1 MENKPLFGRR
11 IGNTFPV
18 TLNVHTAGIDGE
30 LEDYSVILT
39 LINESNSKSICPVEC
54 TITGNKIDFK
64 ITAKMQ
70 RTLGVGQYTPV
81 ISIAEDEI
89 DFAEADWYK
98 SIEILSHSYQEYS
111 RQSEDIE
118 AGQVVLVGNIGIG
131 GGSCVQSDC
140 DESDPANP
148 AYIRN
153 KPIVEIIEEAAYI
166 AGETLQM
173 ILGRGQ
179 LGVAILG

>member
-1 MENKPLFGRR
+1 MATPS
-11 IGNTFPV
+11 V
-18 TLNVHTAGIDGE
+18 TLNVHTAGIEGC
-30 LEDYSVILT
+30 
-39 LINESNSKSICPVEC
+39 SKIIAYPDAYQRIKFKVDCPVEC

-98 SIEILSHSYQEYS
+98 SIEILPHSYQEYS
-111 RQSEDIE
+111 RPSEDIE
-118 AGQVVLVGNIGIG
+118 AGQVVLSGNIGIG

-140 DESDPANP
+140 DVTDPNDP

-153 KPIVEIIEEAAYI
+153 KPIIEIIEDAAYI

-173 ILGRGQ
+173 ILGTGQ